1 MPEEEKID
9 AYEAARR
16 ALDLALVCIR
26 ERKSF
31 LMEAGAGSGKTHT
44 LTQVLA
50 QIVADEG
57 TRLLQEGKRIA
68 CITYTNV
75 ASDQIALRIDN
86 HPAVLT
92 STIHA
97 FCWEMIGGFQAE
109 LRRSVLLLPK
119 VLAKIEEAGGLA
131 ERRVVYDLGHRS
143 VRAESIHLHHDDVLA
158 LFVMLLANGKFRS
171 ILQSRFPYIL
181 IDEYQD
187 TDADLAAELQRRFWD
202 TGGGPVFA
210 LFGDHWQKIYGTG
223 CGKVES
229 QGLTFIPKHSNFR
242 SVGAIVE
249 SLNRI
254 RTELPQEVA
263 DPEKVGT
270 VTVFH
275 TNGWNG
281 PRETRNPWQGD
292 LPQAS
297 AHSYLVAVKAC
308 LGRAGW
314 DFSSRDSKILM
325 LTHRVLA
332 SEMGYQALLGVFDY
346 NDSLTKKQDPHIEF
360 FLETVEPAIRAY
372 ETGRYGEAMKFFS
385 GKRSSIRTRADKELW
400 RSAMAALGDARRDGT
415 VEDVL
420 RSLRS
425 HRVFHVP
432 DRLVTLAADLDR
444 LGAEEIAASSSH
456 RHLRNLFAVSYSEVS
471 SFFEFE
477 QSYTPFATK
486 HGVKGEGHEN
496 VLVVFG
502 RGWNLYDFNRLLEH
516 DRRRLSAA
524 EQATFERNRNL
535 FYVVCSRAKT
545 NMALLFTQQL
555 SPAALSTLERWF
567 GRENVGDAPTT

>member
-1 MPEEEKID
+1 MPEEEQID
-9 AYEAARR
+9 AYEAAQR
-16 ALDLALVCIR
+16 ALNLALVCIK
-26 ERKSF
+26 ERRSF

-50 QIVADEG
+50 HIVAGEG

-75 ASDQIALRIDN
+75 AADQIALRIDH

-97 FCWEMIGGFQAE
+97 FCWEMIEGFQAE
-109 LRRSVLLLPK
+109 LRRLVLLLPK
-119 VLAKIEEAGGLA
+119 VLTKIEEAGGLPV
-131 ERRVVYDLGHRS
+131 RRVIYDLGHRRVGADS
-143 VRAESIHLHHDDVLA
+143 VHLHHDDVLA
-158 LFVMLLANGKFRS
+158 LFAMLLANGKFRS
-171 ILQSRFPYIL
+171 ILKSRFPYIL

-202 TGGGPVFA
+202 TNEGPVFA

-229 QGLTFIPKHSNFR
+229 EGLTFVPKHSNFR
-242 SVGAIVE
+242 SVGKIVE

-254 RTELPQEVA
+254 RSELQQEVA

-281 PRETRNPWQGD
+281 QRETRNPWQGD
-292 LPQAS
+292 LPQA
-297 AHSYLVAVKAC
+297 AGHSYLVAVKAY
-308 LGRAGW
+308 LESTGW

-346 NDSLTKKQDPHIEF
+346 NDSLTKKQDPHIEY
-360 FLETVEPAIRAY
+360 FLDTVEPAIRAY
-372 ETGRYGEAMKFFS
+372 EAGRYGEAMKFFS
-385 GKRSSIRTRADKELW
+385 GKRSSIRTRADKEHW
-400 RSAMAALGDARRDGT
+400 SSAMAALGEARREGN
-415 VEDVL
+415 VEEVL
-420 RSLRS
+420 RCLRS
-425 HRVFHVP
+425 RRIFHTP
-432 DRLVTLAADLDR
+432 DKLVALATDLDSFT
-444 LGAEEIAASSSH
+444 AEEIAASSSH
-456 RHLRNLFAVSYSEVS
+456 KHLRNLFAVRYTEVS
-471 SFFEFE
+471 AFFEFE
-477 QSYTPFATK
+477 QSHTPFATK

-502 RGWNLYDFNRLLEH
+502 RGWNLYDFNKMLEQ
-516 DRRRLSAA
+516 DRRHLTAN

-545 NMALLFTQQL
+545 NMVLLFTQQL
-555 SPAALSTLERWF
+555 SPDALATLQRWF
-567 GRENVGDAPTT
+567 GQENVREAPTA